1 MNFEIPL
8 SAQKVKPHQVTAL
21 HLIIALAL
29 IGGSAIALML
39 NNTVIELPDG
49 TSADVQKVTI
59 EKFDLID
66 LSSTVTLLIGTFIL
80 FSALFRNRWLTSTTV
95 NRTYRII
102 ELAVLAIICA
112 CLLFL
117 EFTIPALLFGIL
129 AATVIFALSQEKNED
144 KYVTV
149 LVDDTGIHL
158 PGLRNKYIRWT
169 ETEQVLLRHGALTIN
184 CVDNR
189 LYQYVTSAHTI
200 DKEVFEAYCSSQ
212 IEAAKADRKKYDW

>member
-8 SAQKVKPHQVTAL
+8 SVQKVKPHQVTAL

-29 IGGSAIALML
+29 IGGSAIALLL

-49 TSADVQKVTI
+49 ASAEAQKIAI

-66 LSSTVTLLIGTFIL
+66 ICSTITLVIGTFIL
-80 FSALFRNRWLTSTTV
+80 ISALFRNRWLTSTNV

-102 ELAVLAIICA
+102 ELVVLIVICI

-117 EFTIPALLFGIL
+117 EFTIPALLYGIL

-149 LVDDTGIHL
+149 LIDDTGIHL
-158 PGLRNKYIRWT
+158 PKIRRKDIRWA
-169 ETEQVLLRHGALTIN
+169 ETEQVLLRHGTLTVN

-189 LYQYVTSAHTI
+189 LYQYTTSPNTI
-200 DKEVFEAYCSSQ
+200 DKDAFEAYCSAQ
-212 IEAAKADRKKYDW
+212 VEAARPDRKKYDW